1 MEVYTG
7 VDKTE
12 VKRIT
17 DFLIEVRK
25 SIAAGGKYIALQ
37 VHLTE
42 LHRVIQ
48 RLTDAAFAAQDQKLK
63 VRLAGLEYEARLCQ
77 NDLEGRLGMRN

>member
-1 MEVYTG
+1 

-17 DFLIEVRK
+17 SLLVEVRRNMAK
-25 SIAAGGKYIALQ
+25 GGKYGTLH

-48 RLTDAAFAAQDQKLK
+48 RLREAAFAAQDQESK
-63 VRLAGLEYEARLCQ
+63 VLLGGLEHEAELCKT
-77 NDLEGRLGMRN
+77 DLEGRLGMRN